1 MIGRALLVIGVVAA
15 SALCSIVVARLLVYG
30 LYLLTVKLGLH
41 A

>member
-1 MIGRALLVIGVVAA
+1 MIGRALFFIAVVAA
-15 SALCSIVVARLLVYG
+15 SALCSVVLVRLLVYG